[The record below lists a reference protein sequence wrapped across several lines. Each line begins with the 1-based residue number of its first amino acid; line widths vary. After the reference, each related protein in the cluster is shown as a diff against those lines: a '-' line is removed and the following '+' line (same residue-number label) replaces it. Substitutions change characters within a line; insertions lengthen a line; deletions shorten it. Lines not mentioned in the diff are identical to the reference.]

1 MDKQTKEFKFEIDL
15 QSNTIVGSTDTSLG
29 NLDVRISDSIKQA
42 FASMA
47 SNSWIDEFCEN
58 INNQDIDKAYQLFE
72 KNKFFLTNVSD
83 KTILKKLRLLNIEL
97 LDKKQ
102 KKEFL
107 THLIVIA
114 EILNQ
119 RDDLSEKEIDILLNE
134 YKDELEVELILNL
147 KLAKANISASK
158 KLYHQAVSRY
168 KKLLEEKNIQAST
181 KAWVYQGLSLIAN
194 NDNDYILYTNLA
206 IDTFLE
212 SGYKKEAISN
222 IVKLAD
228 FESKTDV
235 NKALERLD
243 YAIKIMG
250 DISLLDKEYAASL
263 KHRKAQFLYSK
274 NSLSKALE
282 EVEESCSLRR
292 RLLGNEVALHSSLSL
307 ASIITQR
314 LNQPDEKQKYDNES
328 LKVAKLIKDDN
339 FSLRQEL
346 FSYVQQKNKIPQ
358 DLIDKAIKANDNR
371 ILCAI
376 YIHQY
381 SIVDDDNDEAIELID
396 KAILLAEELKDEVL
410 LSDLYMAIAEKNRQ
424 YNYIQEA
431 FVAYKKSLDYNP
443 LNFTSYQNCTH
454 MLFKDEL
461 YEDAE
466 LFLKNQ
472 IKIIGEL
479 PNICFY
485 YAKALYENRKYNL
498 ALQYFKKS
506 NQSIE
511 GIDTYILE
519 CVKNMDSNTIT
530 DTPIPVQPKII
541 SIEKFLNALQEFA
554 QSVSQD
560 SRMHFWKYDKD
571 KEKYKWTEKPE
582 EESKQLLINFLNGKF
597 GKNSIEIIQ
606 EPRAGA
612 GFIDLYIL
620 LEGGHKVVIEL
631 KMCGTG
637 YSSTYAISGESQI
650 IHYAKNKNTHIGFL
664 VVFDSRIRD
673 YGKSFKDI
681 QTIDNIL
688 IHTVAIDIRS
698 EIKKD

>member
-1 MDKQTKEFKFEIDL
+1 MDKQKKEFKFEIDL
-15 QSNTIVGSTDTSLG
+15 QSNTIVGSTETSLD

-47 SNSWIDEFCEN
+47 SNSWSDEFCEN

-72 KNKFFLTNVSD
+72 KNKFFLMNVSD

-107 THLIVIA
+107 TYLIVIA
-114 EILNQ
+114 QKMNQ

-134 YKDELEVELILNL
+134 YKDELEIELILNF

-168 KKLLEEKNIQAST
+168 KKLLEEKDMQAST

-194 NDNDYILYTNLA
+194 NDDDYILYTNLA
-206 IDTFLE
+206 MDTFLE

-243 YAIKIMG
+243 YAIKIIG
-250 DISLLDKEYAASL
+250 DMSLLDKEYAASL
-263 KHRKAQFLYSK
+263 KQRKAQLLYSK
-274 NSLSKALE
+274 NSLNKALE
-282 EVEESCSLRR
+282 ESEEACSLRR
-292 RLLGNEVALHSSLSL
+292 GLLGNEVALHSSLSL
-307 ASIITQR
+307 ASIIAQR
-314 LNQPDEKQKYDNES
+314 LNKTEKQQSYDDEAR
-328 LKVAKLIKDDN
+328 KVAKLIKDEN
-339 FSLRQEL
+339 FSLRQKL
-346 FSYVQQKNKIPQ
+346 LSYVQQKNKIPQ
-358 DLIDKAIKANDNR
+358 DLINKAIEANDNHT
-371 ILCAI
+371 LCAI
-376 YIHQY
+376 YMHQY
-381 SIVDDDNDEAIELID
+381 SIIDDNDEAIELID
-396 KAILLAEELKDEVL
+396 KAILLAEELKNETL

-424 YNYIQEA
+424 YNYSQEA
-431 FVAYKKSLDYNP
+431 FVAYKKSLNYNP

-454 MLFKDEL
+454 MLFKNEL

-472 IKIIGEL
+472 IEIIGEL

-485 YAKALYENRKYNL
+485 YARVLYENKKYNL

-519 CVKNMDSNTIT
+519 CAKNMDSNTIT
-530 DTPIPVQPKII
+530 DIPIPVQPKII

-571 KEKYKWTEKPE
+571 KAKYKWTEKPE

-664 VVFDSRIRD
+664 VVFDSRVRD

-681 QTIDNIL
+681 QTVDNIL
-688 IHTVAIDIRS
+688 IHTVAIDVRS

>member
-1 MDKQTKEFKFEIDL
+1 MDEQKKEFKFEIDL
-15 QSNTIVGSTDTSLG
+15 QSNTIVGSTETSLD

-72 KNKFFLTNVSD
+72 KNKFFLMNVSD

-107 THLIVIA
+107 TYLVVIA
-114 EILNQ
+114 QKMNQ

-134 YKDELEVELILNL
+134 YKDELEIELILNF

-158 KLYHQAVSRY
+158 KFYHQAVSRY
-168 KKLLEEKNIQAST
+168 KKLLEEKDMQAST

-194 NDNDYILYTNLA
+194 NDDDYILYTNLA

-243 YAIKIMG
+243 YAIKIIG
-250 DISLLDKEYAASL
+250 DMSLLDKEYAASL
-263 KHRKAQFLYSK
+263 KQRKAQLLYSK
-274 NSLSKALE
+274 NSLNKALE
-282 EVEESCSLRR
+282 ESEEACSLRR

-307 ASIITQR
+307 ASIIAQR
-314 LNQPDEKQKYDNES
+314 LNKTEKQQSYDEEAR
-328 LKVAKLIKDDN
+328 KVAKLIKDVN
-339 FSLRQEL
+339 FSLRQKL
-346 FSYVQQKNKIPQ
+346 LSYFQQKNKIPQ
-358 DLIDKAIKANDNR
+358 DLINKAIEANDNHT
-371 ILCAI
+371 LCAI
-376 YIHQY
+376 YMYQY
-381 SIVDDDNDEAIELID
+381 SIIDDNDEAIELID
-396 KAILLAEELKDEVL
+396 KAILLAEELKDETL

-424 YNYIQEA
+424 YNYSQEA
-431 FVAYKKSLDYNP
+431 FVAYKKSLNYNP

-454 MLFKDEL
+454 MLFKNEL

-466 LFLKNQ
+466 LFLKKQ
-472 IKIIGEL
+472 IEIIGEL

-485 YAKALYENRKYNL
+485 YARVLYENKKYNL

-519 CVKNMDSNTIT
+519 CVKKMDSNTIT
-530 DTPIPVQPKII
+530 DIPIPIQPKII
-541 SIEKFLNALQEFA
+541 SIEKFLNTLQEFA

-560 SRMHFWKYDKD
+560 SRMHFWKYDKN
-571 KEKYKWTEKPE
+571 KAKYKWIEKPE

-606 EPRAGA
+606 ESRAGA

-664 VVFDSRIRD
+664 VVFDSRVRD

-681 QTIDNIL
+681 QTVDNIL
-688 IHTVAIDIRS
+688 IHTVAIDVRS